1 MNRNEKLKEEVQFWL
16 SYINEWERNRDEPIP
31 DKARLLF
38 ENAILKLE
46 SEYPNKRQTVN
57 FQSNSHGIH

>member
-38 ENAILKLE
+38 QNAILKLE
-46 SEYPNKRQTVN
+46 REYPNKRQAISS
-57 FQSNSHGIH
+57 QSNSYGIH

>member
-31 DKARLLF
+31 GKAKLLF
-38 ENAILKLE
+38 QNAILKLE
-46 SEYPNKRQTVN
+46 SEYPNKRQAVS
-57 FQSNSHGIH
+57 FKSNSYGIH

>member
-46 SEYPNKRQTVN
+46 SEYRIFK
-57 FQSNSHGIH
+57 